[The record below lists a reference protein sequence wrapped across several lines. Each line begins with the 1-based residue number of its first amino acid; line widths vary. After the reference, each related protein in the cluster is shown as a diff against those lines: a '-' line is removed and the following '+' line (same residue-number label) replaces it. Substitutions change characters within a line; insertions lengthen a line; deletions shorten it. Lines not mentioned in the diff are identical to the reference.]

1 MWSRDDGIRQWAGF
15 TKQPEA
21 AGTAACYLMSLMLLL
36 APRRTQLGGKLE
48 NLGQNLLCSL
58 LTSFRAG
65 TVPLHP
71 RGASRQSWWGQ
82 AFLGDCDP
90 SVISSPDQHADVQEQ
105 AVLSQEEVQ

>member
-1 MWSRDDGIRQWAGF
+1 MLFNVINA
-15 TKQPEA
+15 A
-21 AGTAACYLMSLMLLL
+21 AGSKENPA
-36 APRRTQLGGKLE
+36 RRETLE